1 LHTGHTLREHKVI
14 CVLIGGSLKL
24 NKHTVYDRET
34 GKCKPAHEF
43 KTCEICNIYW
53 SKYYDKFHIESW
65 LESYHNQAQD
75 LLKKQDNLFIEVND
89 G

>member
-1 LHTGHTLREHKVI
+1 MLEA
-14 CVLIGGSLKL
+14 
-24 NKHTVYDRET
+24 
-34 GKCKPAHEF
+34 CKDNVVVAVFEVNENAW